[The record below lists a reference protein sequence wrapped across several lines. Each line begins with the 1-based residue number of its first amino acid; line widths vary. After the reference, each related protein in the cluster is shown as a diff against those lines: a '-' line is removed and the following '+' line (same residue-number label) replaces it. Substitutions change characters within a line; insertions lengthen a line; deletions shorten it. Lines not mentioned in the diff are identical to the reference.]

1 MGQGGH
7 TLPDFGRTVNPLSTR
22 VGGELCLPHYY
33 LPLRIFRPSYGP
45 ASCYWKIIRGLD
57 LLLHILPDSYDK
69 TSLQGGFFWILSS
82 SLSPSTLSWEW
93 AMSTTLKKVSEWITE
108 DHGILGH
115 RLRSVIDSL
124 LWHSNAMGN
133 LDGNSRR
140 TSVNS
145 TMKHLCLLCNT
156 LRNKN
161 KNNKIIFW
169 YIGNI

>member
-1 MGQGGH
+1 MCGW
-7 TLPDFGRTVNPLSTR
+7 GRAII
-22 VGGELCLPHYY
+22 CLPHYY
-33 LPLRIFRPSYGP
+33 LSLRIFRSSYGP

-93 AMSTTLKKVSEWITE
+93 TMSTTLKKVSEWITE

-115 RLRSVIDSL
+115 RLRRIVIDSL

-133 LDGNSRR
+133 LDRNSRR

-145 TMKHLCLLCNT
+145 TVKHLILYTYLCISTNLHSKAT
-156 LRNKN
+156 LNVLISLMTKS
-161 KNNKIIFW
+161 IHQTIVH
-169 YIGNI
+169 